1 VQSHTGCHRAAP
13 AAILR
18 LATLAAVLLYALRVP
33 VAIAA
38 EVPLTLAEAKRRAVE
53 RSQSLTAQDAAI
65 SAAREMAVAAGQ
77 LPDPVLSVGIDNLP
91 VDGPDAWSIGR
102 DFMTM
107 RKIGLMQEMT
117 REEKRGLRAQRFE
130 REAEKDRADKRV
142 MIASIQRDTALAWL
156 DRYYAEAMASV
167 VADQQQQARLEIE
180 AAESAY
186 RAGRGGQADVYAAR
200 SALIALDD
208 RASDLDRRV
217 RNAKTMLGRWV
228 GVAGDSPLAGEPSID
243 AIAVDPRTLD
253 SDIEHH
259 PEIAALARQV
269 DVAVAEAKVAEAN
282 RTPDWSVQVTY
293 SQRGSAYS
301 NLVSF
306 GVSVPLPWDRAHRQD
321 REVAAKLAIADQA
334 RAQREDMLRAHTAE
348 LRAQI
353 AEWENGRERR
363 ARYEQQMI
371 PLARDRTAAALSAY
385 RGGKASLADVLA
397 ARRNEIDVRMQAL
410 QLQADTARLWAQ
422 LNFLVPDDGIA
433 HTAMSTTDSRKD
445 LP

>member
-1 VQSHTGCHRAAP
+1 VQSYTRCHRAAP
-13 AAILR
+13 AANLR
-18 LATLAAVLLYALRVP
+18 LAVLAALLLCALRWP

-38 EVPLTLAEAKRRAVE
+38 DAPLTIAEAQRRAVE

-65 SAAREMAVAAGQ
+65 SAAREMAIAAGQ
-77 LPDPVLSVGIDNLP
+77 LPDPVLSVGVDNLP

-107 RKIGLMQEMT
+107 RKIGLMQEIT
-117 REEKRGLRAQRFE
+117 RGEKRGLRAQRFE

-156 DRYYAEAMASV
+156 DRYYAEAMAAV
-167 VADQQQQARLEIE
+167 VADQQQQAKLEIE
-180 AAESAY
+180 AAESSY

-208 RASDLDRRV
+208 RASELDRRV
-217 RNAKTMLGRWV
+217 RNAKTKLARWV
-228 GVAGDSPLAGEPSID
+228 GVAADSPLAGEPSID
-243 AIAVDPRTLD
+243 AIAFDPRTLD
-253 SDIEHH
+253 SEIEHH

-282 RTPDWSVQVTY
+282 RTPDWTVQVMY

-301 NLVSF
+301 NMVSF
-306 GVSVPLPWDRAHRQD
+306 GVSIPLPWDRAQRQD
-321 REVAAKLAIADQA
+321 REVAAKLAMADQV
-334 RAQREDMLRAHTAE
+334 RAQREDMLRAHAAE
-348 LRAQI
+348 VRAQI

-371 PLARDRTAAALSAY
+371 PLVRDRTAAALSAY
-385 RGGKASLADVLA
+385 RGGKASLADVLV

-410 QLQADTARLWAQ
+410 QLQAETARLWAQ

-433 HTAMSTTDSRKD
+433 HRAMSIAGSRKD
-445 LP
+445 YP

>member
-18 LATLAAVLLYALRVP
+18 LATLAATLLCVSA
-33 VAIAA
+33 AIAA
-38 EVPLTLAEAKRRAVE
+38 EAPLTLADAQRRAVL
-53 RSQSLTAQDAAI
+53 RSRSLTAQDAAI

-77 LPDPVLSVGIDNLP
+77 LPDPVLSIGVDNLP
-91 VDGPDAWSIGR
+91 VDGPDAWSVGR

-107 RKIGLMQEMT
+107 RKIGLMQEIT
-117 REEKRGLRAQRFE
+117 REEKRNLRAQRFE
-130 REAEKDRADKRV
+130 READKDRADKQV
-142 MIASIQRDTALAWL
+142 MTASIQRDTALAWL
-156 DRYYAEAMASV
+156 DRYYAEAMVAV

-186 RAGRGGQADVYAAR
+186 RAGRGGQADIFAAR

-208 RASDLDRRV
+208 KASELDRRLG
-217 RNAKTMLGRWV
+217 NAKTMLARWV
-228 GVAGDSPLAGEPSID
+228 GVAAESPLAGDPSID
-243 AIAVDPRTLD
+243 AITLD
-253 SDIEHH
+253 PQTLDADIEHH

-282 RTPDWSVQVTY
+282 RTPDWSVQVSY

-301 NLVSF
+301 NMVSF
-306 GVSVPLPWDRAHRQD
+306 GVSVPLPWDRAQRQD
-321 REVAAKLAIADQA
+321 REVAAKLAMADQA

-363 ARYEQQMI
+363 TRYEQQMI

-385 RGGKASLADVLA
+385 RGGKASLVDVLA
-397 ARRNEIDVRMQAL
+397 ARRNEIDVRMRAL
-410 QLQADTARLWAQ
+410 QLSADAARLWAQ

-433 HTAMSTTDSRKD
+433 HTAMSTADPRKD
-445 LP
+445 NP